1 MKVTRAIVRRPGRS
15 IVSGLSSSGKTV
27 PAYEKVLE
35 QHHQYVAALEKCGLR
50 VQILEA
56 IEAHPDSTFV
66 EDVAVLTPH
75 CAILTAPG
83 AVTRRDEVATIRPI
97 LEQHFPQIET
107 IEEPGTLEGGDIMQI
122 GHHCYIGLSNRTN
135 RSGAQ
140 QLIDFLKKYRMTGST
155 VPVKNFLHLKT
166 GVVWIGGSILIA
178 ANGAIPQGEFQ
189 NFETI
194 SVPADEPGA
203 ANCIAINDKI
213 MMPAGFPQT
222 RQLLD
227 QVGSEI
233 IEVDI
238 SEFAKIDGGL
248 TCLSLRF

>member
-1 MKVTRAIVRRPGRS
+1 MKYTRAIVRVPGKS
-15 IVSGLSSSGKTV
+15 IICGLSSSGKTV
-27 PAYEKVLE
+27 PVYEKTLE
-35 QHHQYVAALEKCGLR
+35 QHHQYVAALEKCGLS
-50 VQILEA
+50 VQSLEA
-56 IEAHPDSTFV
+56 VEAFPDSTFV

-83 AVTRRDEVATIRPI
+83 AASRRDEVVIIRQT
-97 LEQHFPQIET
+97 LEEHSLQIEK

-122 GHHCYIGLSNRTN
+122 GHHFYIGLSNRTN
-135 RSGAQ
+135 HSGAQ
-140 QLIDFLKKYRMTGST
+140 QLIDILKKYGMTGST

-166 GVVWIGGSILIA
+166 GVTWIGGNLLIA
-178 ANGAIPQGEFQ
+178 ANGAIPHGKFR
-189 NFETI
+189 NFEII
-194 SVPADEPGA
+194 SIPADEPGA

-213 MMPAGFPQT
+213 MMPAGFPKT
-222 RQLLD
+222 KELLG

-233 IEVDI
+233 IEIDI